1 MAPTPQQW
9 QGTERR
15 QSQGSYIGEE
25 RRKPNPMPEEAAG
38 NPGQATQDPKDGQQ
52 LGFQRHSRDDTQ

>member
-1 MAPTPQQW
+1 MTQQTQQQW

-25 RRKPNPMPEEAAG
+25 RRKPKPVFEEPA
-38 NPGQATQDPKDGQQ
+38 QDPQNAQQ
-52 LGFQRHSRDDTQ
+52 ARTPHGDDTH